1 MKSIQTKITLLI
13 LVGMLAC
20 VVVIGSTGIISFG
33 NEIDHDSTT
42 AMNLVCNE
50 KAQELNNIFG
60 KIEQSVKI
68 LSVYAVDN
76 LESVDRLSEDA
87 EYLKEYTQELEELGL
102 TVANKT
108 DGAVAVYMRFSPTV
122 TPSTEG
128 FFHVRNMQT
137 DRFEAATLTDLSM
150 YSSTDKEH
158 VGWYYTPVRAGK
170 AVWMQ
175 PYSNENIDIYM
186 ISYVIPIYKDTRLIG
201 IVGMDIDF
209 HYITS
214 QVDSIHLYE
223 TGNAFLTDDEFHIV
237 HSKNFESG
245 ISIDDLSESIAEAD
259 AEEITGMDA
268 IYEYVIDGEKK
279 RTVFQSLENGM
290 YLAVTAPVSEIDSIK
305 NDLIKRIVVRGFLI
319 CIFFLFL
326 AWLIARTF
334 IRPLKELNDA
344 ARDIAAGHLD
354 VSLTCKSKDEVG
366 TLTASVMEM
375 ASQLKRR
382 IDYINGLAYIDKL
395 TGVKNNTAYLHEV
408 SMIQIDMENGGK
420 DFALFIIDVN
430 GLKFVN
436 DTYGHDCGNQ
446 LIVDVS
452 EALVEVFGH
461 ENCYRIGGDEFAVII
476 RNSNRFKC
484 SERKQEFISRLGQNE
499 DEISPSA
506 AVGYAFHDKETD
518 ESWETVFK
526 RADKEMY
533 KEKQEMKSRKESSFL
548 KSRNT
553 DNF

>member
-1 MKSIQTKITLLI
+1 MKSIQTKITILI

-33 NEIDHDSTT
+33 NEIDRDSAT

-60 KIEQSVKI
+60 KIEQSVRI

-87 EYLKEYTQELEELGL
+87 EYLEQYTQKLEELGL
-102 TVANKT
+102 TAANKT
-108 DGAVAVYMRFSPTV
+108 DGAVAVYARFSPTV
-122 TPSTEG
+122 TSFAEG
-128 FFHVRNMQT
+128 FFKVRNRLT
-137 DRFEAATLTDLSM
+137 DRFEDAPLTDLAE

-158 VGWYYTPVRAGK
+158 VGWYYDPVRAGK
-170 AVWMQ
+170 AVWIQ
-175 PYSNENIDIYM
+175 PYTNENIDIYM

-223 TGNAFLTDDEFHIV
+223 TGNAFLTDDEFRII
-237 HSKNFESG
+237 HSKNFKKG
-245 ISIDDLSESIAEAD
+245 TSIDELSESIAEAD
-259 AEEITGMDA
+259 AEELTGVDA
-268 IYEYVIDGEKK
+268 IYEYVINGEEK

-319 CIFFLFL
+319 CILFLFL
-326 AWLIARTF
+326 AWGIARTI
-334 IRPLKELNDA
+334 IRPLKELDDA

-354 VSLTCKSKDEVG
+354 VSLNCKSKDEVG
-366 TLTASVMEM
+366 TLAESVMEM
-375 ASQLKRR
+375 AAQLKRR
-382 IDYINGLAYIDKL
+382 IAYINGLAYIDKL
-395 TGVKNNTAYLHEV
+395 TGVKNNTAYLHEI
-408 SMIQIDMENGGK
+408 SMIQIEMENGGK

-430 GLKFVN
+430 GLKFIN
-436 DTYGHDCGNQ
+436 DTYGHDYGNK

-452 EALVEVFGH
+452 KALVEVFGH

-484 SERKQEFISRLGQNE
+484 SERKQEFINRLGQNE

-506 AVGYAFHDKETD
+506 AVGYSFHDKDTD
-518 ESWETVFK
+518 ECWETVFK
-526 RADKEMY
+526 RADQEMY
-533 KEKQEMKSRKESSFL
+533 KEKQEMKARKESSFL
-548 KSRNT
+548 K
-553 DNF
+553 

>member
-33 NEIDHDSTT
+33 NEIDRDSAT

-60 KIEQSVKI
+60 KIEQSVRI

-87 EYLKEYTQELEELGL
+87 EYLEQYKQKLEELGL
-102 TVANKT
+102 TAANKT
-108 DGAVAVYMRFSPTV
+108 DGAVAVYARFSPTV
-122 TPSTEG
+122 TSSAEG
-128 FFHVRNMQT
+128 FFKVRNRLT
-137 DRFEAATLTDLSM
+137 DRFEDAPLTDLAE

-158 VGWYYTPVRAGK
+158 VGWYYDPVRAGK
-170 AVWMQ
+170 AVWIQ
-175 PYSNENIDIYM
+175 PYTNENIDIYM

-223 TGNAFLTDDEFHIV
+223 TGNAFLTDDEFRII
-237 HSKNFESG
+237 HSKNFKKG
-245 ISIDDLSESIAEAD
+245 TSIDELSESIAEAD
-259 AEEITGMDA
+259 AEELTGVDA
-268 IYEYVIDGEKK
+268 IYEYVINGEEK

-319 CIFFLFL
+319 CILFLFL
-326 AWLIARTF
+326 AWGIARTI
-334 IRPLKELNDA
+334 IRPLKELDDA

-354 VSLTCKSKDEVG
+354 VSLNCKSKDEVG
-366 TLTASVMEM
+366 TLAESVMEM
-375 ASQLKRR
+375 AAQLKRR
-382 IDYINGLAYIDKL
+382 IAYINGLAYIDKL
-395 TGVKNNTAYLHEV
+395 TGVKNNTAYLHEI
-408 SMIQIDMENGGK
+408 SMIQIEMENGGK

-430 GLKFVN
+430 GLKFIN
-436 DTYGHDCGNQ
+436 DTYGHDYGNK

-452 EALVEVFGH
+452 KALVEVFGH

-484 SERKQEFISRLGQNE
+484 SERKQEFINRLGQNE

-506 AVGYAFHDKETD
+506 AVGYSFHDKDTD
-518 ESWETVFK
+518 ECWETVFK
-526 RADKEMY
+526 RADQEMY
-533 KEKQEMKSRKESSFL
+533 KEKQEMKARKESSFL
-548 KSRNT
+548 K
-553 DNF
+553 

>member
-1 MKSIQTKITLLI
+1 MKSIQTKITILI

-33 NEIDHDSTT
+33 NEIDRDSAT

-50 KAQELNNIFG
+50 KAQELNNVFG

-76 LESVDRLSEDA
+76 LESADRLSEDA
-87 EYLKEYTQELEELGL
+87 DYLEEYTQELEELGL

-108 DGAVAVYMRFSPTV
+108 DGAVAVYARFSPTV
-122 TPSTEG
+122 TSSAEG
-128 FFHVRNMQT
+128 FFKVRNRLT
-137 DRFEAATLTDLSM
+137 DRFEDAPLTDLAE

-158 VGWYYTPVRAGK
+158 VGWYYDPVRAGK
-170 AVWMQ
+170 AVWIQ
-175 PYSNENIDIYM
+175 PYTNENIDIYM

-223 TGNAFLTDDEFHIV
+223 TGNAFLTDDEFRII
-237 HSKNFESG
+237 HSKNFKKG
-245 ISIDDLSESIAEAD
+245 TSIDELSESIAEAD
-259 AEEITGMDA
+259 AEELTGVDA
-268 IYEYVIDGEKK
+268 IYEYVINGEEK

-319 CIFFLFL
+319 CILFLFL
-326 AWLIARTF
+326 AWGIARTI
-334 IRPLKELNDA
+334 IRPLKELDDA

-354 VSLTCKSKDEVG
+354 VSLNCKSKDEVG
-366 TLTASVMEM
+366 TLAESVMEM
-375 ASQLKRR
+375 AAQLKRR
-382 IDYINGLAYIDKL
+382 IAYINGLAYIDKL
-395 TGVKNNTAYLHEV
+395 TGVKNNTAYLHEI
-408 SMIQIDMENGGK
+408 SMIQIEMENGGK

-430 GLKFVN
+430 GLKFIN
-436 DTYGHDCGNQ
+436 DTYGHDYGNK

-452 EALVEVFGH
+452 KALVEVFGH

-484 SERKQEFISRLGQNE
+484 SERKQEFINRLGQNE

-506 AVGYAFHDKETD
+506 AVGYSFHDKDTD
-518 ESWETVFK
+518 ECWETVFK
-526 RADKEMY
+526 RADQEMY
-533 KEKQEMKSRKESSFL
+533 KEKQEMKARKESSFL
-548 KSRNT
+548 KLKSRNK
-553 DNF
+553 D

>member
-1 MKSIQTKITLLI
+1 MKSIQTKITILI

-33 NEIDHDSTT
+33 NEIDRDSAT

-158 VGWYYTPVRAGK
+158 VGWYYDPVRAGK
-170 AVWMQ
+170 AVWIQ
-175 PYSNENIDIYM
+175 PYTNENIDIYM

-223 TGNAFLTDDEFHIV
+223 TGNAFLTDDEFRII
-237 HSKNFESG
+237 HSKNFKKG
-245 ISIDDLSESIAEAD
+245 TSIDELSESIAEAD
-259 AEEITGMDA
+259 AEELTGVDA
-268 IYEYVIDGEKK
+268 IYEYVINGEEK

-319 CIFFLFL
+319 CILFLFL
-326 AWLIARTF
+326 AWGIARTI
-334 IRPLKELNDA
+334 IRPLKELDDA

-354 VSLTCKSKDEVG
+354 VSLNCKSKDEVG
-366 TLTASVMEM
+366 TLAESVMEM
-375 ASQLKRR
+375 AAQLKRR
-382 IDYINGLAYIDKL
+382 IAYINGLAYIDKL
-395 TGVKNNTAYLHEV
+395 TGVKNNTAYLHEI
-408 SMIQIDMENGGK
+408 SMIQIEMENGGK

-430 GLKFVN
+430 GLKFIN
-436 DTYGHDCGNQ
+436 DTYGHDYGNK

-452 EALVEVFGH
+452 KALVEVFGH

-484 SERKQEFISRLGQNE
+484 SERKQEFINRLGQNE

-506 AVGYAFHDKETD
+506 AVGYSFHDKDTD
-518 ESWETVFK
+518 ECWETVFK
-526 RADKEMY
+526 RADQEMY
-533 KEKQEMKSRKESSFL
+533 KEKQEMKARKESSFL
-548 KSRNT
+548 K
-553 DNF
+553 

>member
-1 MKSIQTKITLLI
+1 MKSIQTKITILI

-33 NEIDHDSTT
+33 NEIDRDSAT

-175 PYSNENIDIYM
+175 PYSNENINIYM

-245 ISIDDLSESIAEAD
+245 ISIGDLSESIAEAD
-259 AEEITGMDA
+259 AEELTGMDA
-268 IYEYVIDGEKK
+268 IYEYVIDGVKK

-326 AWLIARTF
+326 TWLIARTF

-430 GLKFVN
+430 GLKFIN
-436 DTYGHDCGNQ
+436 DTYGHDYGNK

-452 EALVEVFGH
+452 KALVEVFGH

-484 SERKQEFISRLGQNE
+484 SERKQEFINRLGQNE

-506 AVGYAFHDKETD
+506 AVGYSFHDKDTD
-518 ESWETVFK
+518 ECWETVFK
-526 RADKEMY
+526 RADQEMY
-533 KEKQEMKSRKESSFL
+533 KEKQEMKARKESSFL
-548 KSRNT
+548 K
-553 DNF
+553 

>member
-1 MKSIQTKITLLI
+1 MKSIQTKITILI

-33 NEIDHDSTT
+33 NEIDRDSAT

-60 KIEQSVKI
+60 KIEQSVRI

-87 EYLKEYTQELEELGL
+87 EYLEQYTQKLEELGL
-102 TVANKT
+102 TAANKT
-108 DGAVAVYMRFSPTV
+108 DGAVAVYARFSPTV
-122 TPSTEG
+122 TSSAEG
-128 FFHVRNMQT
+128 FFKVRNRLT
-137 DRFEAATLTDLSM
+137 DRFEDAPLTDLAE

-158 VGWYYTPVRAGK
+158 VGWYYDPVRAGK
-170 AVWMQ
+170 AVWIQ
-175 PYSNENIDIYM
+175 PYTNENIDIYM

-223 TGNAFLTDDEFHIV
+223 TGNAFLTDDEFRII
-237 HSKNFESG
+237 HSKNFKKG
-245 ISIDDLSESIAEAD
+245 TSIDELSESIAEAD
-259 AEEITGMDA
+259 AEELTGVDA
-268 IYEYVIDGEKK
+268 IYEYVINGEEK

-319 CIFFLFL
+319 CILFLFL
-326 AWLIARTF
+326 AWGIARTI
-334 IRPLKELNDA
+334 IRPLKELDDA

-354 VSLTCKSKDEVG
+354 VSLNCKSKDEVG
-366 TLTASVMEM
+366 TLAESVMEM
-375 ASQLKRR
+375 AAQLKRR
-382 IDYINGLAYIDKL
+382 IAYINGLAYIDKL
-395 TGVKNNTAYLHEV
+395 TGVKNNTAYLHEI
-408 SMIQIDMENGGK
+408 SMIQIEMENGGK

-430 GLKFVN
+430 GLKFIN
-436 DTYGHDCGNQ
+436 DTYGHDYGNK

-452 EALVEVFGH
+452 KALVEVFGH

-484 SERKQEFISRLGQNE
+484 SERKQEFINRLGQNE

-506 AVGYAFHDKETD
+506 AVGYSFHDKDTD
-518 ESWETVFK
+518 ECWETVFK
-526 RADKEMY
+526 RADQEMY
-533 KEKQEMKSRKESSFL
+533 KEKQEMKARKESSFL
-548 KSRNT
+548 K
-553 DNF
+553 

>member
-13 LVGMLAC
+13 LVAILAC
-20 VVVIGSTGIISFG
+20 AVVIGSTGIISFG
-33 NEIDHDSTT
+33 NEIDHDSAT
-42 AMNLVCNE
+42 AMNLICNE
-50 KAQELNNIFG
+50 KAQELNNVFG

-68 LSVYAVDN
+68 LSVCAEDN

-87 EYLKEYTQELEELGL
+87 EYLEKYTQELEELGL

-128 FFHVRNMQT
+128 FFHVRNLQT
-137 DRFEAATLTDLSM
+137 DRFEAVPLTDLSM

-170 AVWMQ
+170 AVWLQ

-209 HYITS
+209 RYITS
-214 QVDSIHLYE
+214 KVDSIHLYE
-223 TGNAFLTDDEFHIV
+223 TGNAFLTDDEFAIV
-237 HSKNFESG
+237 HSKNFKRG
-245 ISIDDLSESIAEAD
+245 TSIGELSESIAQAD
-259 AEEITGMDA
+259 AEELIDMDA

-326 AWLIARTF
+326 AWLIARTI
-334 IRPLKELNDA
+334 IRPLKELDDA
-344 ARDIAAGHLD
+344 ARDIAAGQLD
-354 VSLTCKSKDEVG
+354 VSLTCKSRDEIG
-366 TLTASVMEM
+366 TLTTSLMEM

-382 IDYINGLAYIDKL
+382 IEYINGLAYVDKL

-420 DFALFIIDVN
+420 DLALFIIDVN
-430 GLKFVN
+430 GLKYMN
-436 DTYGHDCGNQ
+436 DHYGHDCGNQ

-452 EALVEVFGH
+452 GALVKVFGH
-461 ENCYRIGGDEFAVII
+461 ENCYRIGGDEFAVIVKDM
-476 RNSNRFKC
+476 NRFKC
-484 SERKQEFISRLGQNE
+484 SERKQEFINQLQQN
-499 DEISPSA
+499 DDGISPSA
-506 AVGYAFHDKETD
+506 AVGYAFYDKDTD
-518 ESWETVFK
+518 ESWEAVFK

-533 KEKQEMKSRKESSFL
+533 REKQEMKSRKEGSFL
-548 KSRNT
+548 KS
-553 DNF
+553 

>member
-1 MKSIQTKITLLI
+1 MKSIQTKITILI

-33 NEIDHDSTT
+33 NEIDRDSAT

-60 KIEQSVKI
+60 KIEQSVRI

-87 EYLKEYTQELEELGL
+87 EYLEQYTQKLEELGL
-102 TVANKT
+102 TAANKT
-108 DGAVAVYMRFSPTV
+108 DGAVAVYARFSPTV
-122 TPSTEG
+122 TSSAEG
-128 FFHVRNMQT
+128 FFKVRNRLT
-137 DRFEAATLTDLSM
+137 DRFEDAPLTDLAE

-158 VGWYYTPVRAGK
+158 VGWYYDPVRAGK
-170 AVWMQ
+170 AVWIQ
-175 PYSNENIDIYM
+175 PYTNENIDIYM

-223 TGNAFLTDDEFHIV
+223 TGNAFLTDDEFRII
-237 HSKNFESG
+237 HSKNFKKG
-245 ISIDDLSESIAEAD
+245 TSIDELSESIAEAD
-259 AEEITGMDA
+259 AEELTGVDA
-268 IYEYVIDGEKK
+268 IYEYVINGEEK

-319 CIFFLFL
+319 CILFLFL
-326 AWLIARTF
+326 AWGIARTI
-334 IRPLKELNDA
+334 IRPLKELDDA

-354 VSLTCKSKDEVG
+354 VSLNCKSKDEVG
-366 TLTASVMEM
+366 TLAESVMEM
-375 ASQLKRR
+375 AAQLKRR
-382 IDYINGLAYIDKL
+382 IAYINGLAYIDKL
-395 TGVKNNTAYLHEV
+395 TGVKNNTAYLHEI
-408 SMIQIDMENGGK
+408 SMIQIEMENGGK

-430 GLKFVN
+430 GLKFIN
-436 DTYGHDCGNQ
+436 DTYGHDYGNK

-452 EALVEVFGH
+452 KALVEVFGH

-484 SERKQEFISRLGQNE
+484 SERKQEFINRLGQNE

-506 AVGYAFHDKETD
+506 AVGYSFHDKDTD
-518 ESWETVFK
+518 ECWETVFK
-526 RADKEMY
+526 RADQEMY
-533 KEKQEMKSRKESSFL
+533 KEKQEMKARKESSFL
-548 KSRNT
+548 KLKSRNK
-553 DNF
+553 D

>member
-1 MKSIQTKITLLI
+1 MKSIQTKITILI

-33 NEIDHDSTT
+33 NEIDRDSAT

-223 TGNAFLTDDEFHIV
+223 TGNAFLTDDEFRIV

-245 ISIDDLSESIAEAD
+245 ISIGDLSESIAEAD
-259 AEEITGMDA
+259 AEELTGMDA
-268 IYEYVIDGEKK
+268 IYEYVIDGVKK

-290 YLAVTAPVSEIDSIK
+290 YLAVTALVSEIDSIK

-326 AWLIARTF
+326 TWLIARTF

-484 SERKQEFISRLGQNE
+484 SERKQEFINRLGQNE

-506 AVGYAFHDKETD
+506 AVGYAFHDKDTNEC
-518 ESWETVFK
+518 WETVFK

-533 KEKQEMKSRKESSFL
+533 KEKQEMKSRKESSFVKL
-548 KSRNT
+548 KSRNE
-553 DNF
+553 D